1 MRVLAAIVL
10 LAVLGSE
17 PVHAAPDT
25 ALRVAIVSRTVF
37 YLPLWIADRKGYIAA
52 QASPARITVY
62 DNAERITG
70 DLRAGMIDIAIAP
83 PESVILDA
91 ARGGSLRVI
100 AGNAERLP
108 HFIIA
113 RPHIA
118 GVEQLRGARIG
129 VLSLQEGTTVLVRRL
144 AESAGLRPDEYR
156 VLAVGGA
163 PTRWRLLQR
172 GEIDVGLQPFPLS
185 YEAEAAGFRNL
196 GPISAYVPD
205 YLFTTVNA
213 DGGWASRNAAG
224 VAGFLRALRLG
235 LRDMRLDPAA
245 AAGIASEELQTRRE
259 FAERAIS
266 DTANLRIL
274 SQDLSI
280 SPRAFTATV
289 EMLRSVGA
297 LAPDARIDRATVID
311 DRYLRLAQ

>member
-1 MRVLAAIVL
+1 
-10 LAVLGSE
+10 
-17 PVHAAPDT
+17 
-25 ALRVAIVSRTVF
+25 
-37 YLPLWIADRKGYIAA
+37 
-52 QASPARITVY
+52 
-62 DNAERITG
+62 
-70 DLRAGMIDIAIAP
+70 MIDIAIAP

-118 GVEQLRGARIG
+118 SVEQLRGARIG
-129 VLSLQEGTTVLVRRL
+129 VLSLQEGTTFLVRRL

-156 VLAVGGA
+156 VVAVGGA
-163 PTRWRLLQR
+163 PTRWQLLQR

-213 DGGWASRNAAG
+213 DGSWASRNAAR

-235 LRDMRLDPAA
+235 LRVMRLDPAE

-289 EMLRSVGA
+289 EMLRSVGT